1 MGSACKAQED
11 KQRFTWVYLKE
22 KWASAR
28 FRWEAPGNTDAEL
41 AHNIRE
47 LVSQAEIVVGVIV
60 IVEPSGG
67 AGNQGPWGCPAVRP
81 PGPGGPMRML
91 ARAALPA
98 LLLSGAC
105 AALAGNVEVSFVEP
119 ASFTDAGNT
128 RWDEDGNLQML
139 ARHLQQLGQR
149 LLPDNQVLKVL
160 VLDVDLAGTVRN
172 IVTGVHVLNGSSDF
186 PKIHLTYTLEKDGV
200 AQSQGDEWVTDLDY
214 AHHLTQRVAPEPLR
228 YEKLMLDAWFKSRF
242 AAAHGGG

>member
-67 AGNQGPWGCPAVRP
+67 AGN
-81 PGPGGPMRML
+81 
-91 ARAALPA
+91 
-98 LLLSGAC
+98 
-105 AALAGNVEVSFVEP
+105 
-119 ASFTDAGNT
+119 
-128 RWDEDGNLQML
+128 
-139 ARHLQQLGQR
+139 
-149 LLPDNQVLKVL
+149 
-160 VLDVDLAGTVRN
+160 
-172 IVTGVHVLNGSSDF
+172 
-186 PKIHLTYTLEKDGV
+186 
-200 AQSQGDEWVTDLDY
+200 
-214 AHHLTQRVAPEPLR
+214 
-228 YEKLMLDAWFKSRF
+228 
-242 AAAHGGG
+242 